1 MRRPDRVHAT
11 GTKAAGM
18 SAVHIITP
26 IISEGFRDEAPL
38 AAAVPAGCRISSTM
52 LERGPASVESAV
64 DEVLAGPGV
73 IDAAL
78 RAEAE
83 GADAL
88 VIDCMLDP
96 ALEAAR
102 EAVSIPVIGC
112 GEAAMT
118 AAAAAGPFAIVTVLA
133 RQEPAFRALAAR
145 YGLADGLVCVRGIGM
160 PVLALERE
168 AEAAVAATV
177 REARQA
183 VDRDGARTVVFG
195 CTGMLGFGASV
206 AAALDGA
213 AEVIDPLPFAVA
225 RAHAAATVG
234 AGAAGTSHPAPE
246 PKRIAG
252 FEGWPALV
260 ALMEG
265 RPWRR

>member
-1 MRRPDRVHAT
+1 
-11 GTKAAGM
+11 M

-26 IISEGFRDEAPL
+26 IITDGFRDDAPL
-38 AAAVPAGCRISSTM
+38 AAVVPPGCRISSTR

-78 RAEAE
+78 RAESA
-83 GADAL
+83 GADAV

-102 EAVSIPVIGC
+102 EAVAVPVVGC
-112 GEAAMT
+112 GEAAM
-118 AAAAAGPFAIVTVLA
+118 AAAAANGPFAIVTVLA

-145 YGLADGLVCVRGIGM
+145 HGLADGLVGVRGIGM

-168 AEAAVAATV
+168 AEAAIAATV

-183 VDRDGARTVVFG
+183 VEQDGARTIVFG
-195 CTGMLGFGASV
+195 CTGMLGFGPPV

-225 RAHAAATVG
+225 RAHAAATG
-234 AGAAGTSHPAPE
+234 DAAGTSRPAPK
-246 PKRIAG
+246 PKRVAG
-252 FEGWPALV
+252 FEGWPALA